1 MAYPSYITI
10 ELVRQELQ
18 DRTPADNSI
27 DCDLFFTDEDI
38 LHAMDRA
45 AARYNAL
52 APIGI
57 DRQDPRHM
65 PANTSVFLDAT
76 LACLYSAAIHKLSR
90 NLMQWSTGD
99 SSVDLEK
106 TRLSAFSA
114 LKKETEAA
122 WKEAAKDRKM
132 EINRQLAWGFF

>member
-1 MAYPSYITI
+1 MAHPTYLTI
-10 ELVRQELQ
+10 ALIRQELQ

-45 AARYNAL
+45 AAKYNAL
-52 APIGI
+52 APVGI
-57 DRQDPRHM
+57 DRQNAKRL
-65 PANTSVFLDAT
+65 PANTSVFLDAV
-76 LACLYSAAIHKLSR
+76 LSCLYSSAIHKLSR
-90 NLMQWSTGD
+90 NLMTWQTGD
-99 SSVDLEK
+99 ATVDLEK
-106 TRLSAFSA
+106 TRLEVFTA
-114 LKKETEAA
+114 LKKETEQA